1 VRGQIAAVLGRG
13 ARTDNRSY
21 QKRGACKFR
30 DGLAYAKG
38 IGTWEDILAPF
49 LTGDNRLHSRLRILR
64 SSPEPYNFG
73 GIASARGLWNAS
85 LIGLLAMPGTDTNSD
100 WKSLYEA
107 AMRETD
113 SSKVAQGIALARDA
127 ILTRIEKSIRNPAVA
142 DHQAMDNALRN
153 LKKLARRLDCARSKA
168 SA

>member
-1 VRGQIAAVLGRG
+1 MATVER
-13 ARTDNRSY
+13 
-21 QKRGACKFR
+21 F
-30 DGLAYAKG
+30 
-38 IGTWEDILAPF
+38 
-49 LTGDNRLHSRLRILR
+49 
-64 SSPEPYNFG
+64 
-73 GIASARGLWNAS
+73 
-85 LIGLLAMPGTDTNSD
+85 LIGVSAMPATDTNSD

-113 SSKVAQGIALARDA
+113 SSKAAQGIALARDA

-153 LKKLARRLDCARSKA
+153 LRKLARRLDCAKSKA